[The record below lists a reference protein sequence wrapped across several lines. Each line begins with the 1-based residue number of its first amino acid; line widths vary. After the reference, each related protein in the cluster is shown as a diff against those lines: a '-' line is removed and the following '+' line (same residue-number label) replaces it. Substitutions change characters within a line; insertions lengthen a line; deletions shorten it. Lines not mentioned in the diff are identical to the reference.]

1 MPVHE
6 LTCRVPASIVVNKDL
21 VIEIRSDD
29 ELLGN
34 LHISRGSI
42 DWAPANTT
50 TRGRTLSW
58 ERFDELMRLHGTA
71 KRIPR
76 KGAA

>member
-1 MPVHE
+1 MPAHE
-6 LTCRVPASIVVNKDL
+6 LRCQIPSSVVVNKDL
-21 VIEIRSDD
+21 VVEIRSDD

-50 TRGRTLSW
+50 TRGRTLTW
-58 ERFDELMRLHGTA
+58 ERFDEVMRAHGTA
-71 KRIPR
+71 KRIAR
-76 KGAA
+76 KITP